1 MGIFYPKCKIYAY
14 KMANLRCKI
23 ITFWSEM
30 ANFCTKMANC
40 DRKWPFWSKKWW
52 FYDGKCRI
60 LIPRHQNWSFFI
72 ENDQFLLENARFVLI
87 FVQLFL
93 DHFFIMIIQYG
104 RQWGGIEQCR
114 TEYVLEHIRRFH
126 QKRIFYTSYFP
137 PNILSDSYSSTYFGQ
152 MMSTYCREHVIDTL
166 DKIRGN
172 QTEIRINQKP

>member
-1 MGIFYPKCKIYAY
+1 
-14 KMANLRCKI
+14 
-23 ITFWSEM
+23 M
-30 ANFCTKMANC
+30 ANFRCKLPLF
-40 DRKWPFWSKKWW
+40 DRKWPISIGNDRFSLRNDGLMIKKMPPKTIIFDWKW
-52 FYDGKCRI
+52 PIFARKCTFRAHLRAI
-60 LIPRHQNWSFFI
+60 ISRP
-72 ENDQFLLENARFVLI
+72 
-87 FVQLFL
+87 
-93 DHFFIMIIQYG
+93 FFIMIIQYG

-166 DKIRGN
+166 DKMRGN

>member
-1 MGIFYPKCKIYAY
+1 MIKNA
-14 KMANLRCKI
+14 
-23 ITFWSEM
+23 
-30 ANFCTKMANC
+30 TKN
-40 DRKWPFWSKKWW
+40 DHF
-52 FYDGKCRI
+52 
-60 LIPRHQNWSFFI
+60 LI
-72 ENDQFLLENARFVLI
+72 ENDQFLLENARFVHI

-152 MMSTYCREHVIDTL
+152 LMSTYCREHVIDTL
-166 DKIRGN
+166 DKMRGN